1 MPLNHTQPSDIPPE
15 RALLVGLYPPNVPTE
30 RSDQQIAELMNL
42 AETAGADVVGFDR
55 QQIRE
60 IHPATY
66 VGRGKVEELQRAV
79 AETNIDLAIFSR
91 DLSPVQERNLERN
104 LQTRIVDRTAL
115 ILDIFAQHAV
125 TRDGKIQVELAQL
138 RYLRPRL
145 AGGRRDLSRLGGGIG
160 TRGPGETQLEIDR
173 RRIDRRIE
181 KLSREW
187 GDIFRTSRIQRRA
200 RRRRGVPTAVLVG
213 YTNAGK
219 STILNRLTSAH
230 VATRDQLFSTLD
242 TTTRRLYLG
251 ENRTILVS
259 DTVGFITDLPEG
271 LLAAFRATLE
281 VVEETDIILH
291 VVDSNSAHMDLEI
304 EAVTRL
310 LRTLHADSKPTVTI
324 FNKWDCVRSPQ
335 AVREAQE
342 WMNPSVTMSATRDET
357 LSQLTEVLGSQVERL
372 ALEGRWELATRWAI
386 QPVVDLRVESDTRT
400 PCHSQDREDPS

>member
-1 MPLNHTQPSDIPPE
+1 MPLSQTRPLETLQES
-15 RALLVGLYPPNVPTE
+15 ALLVGLYPPNISAE
-30 RSDQQIAELMNL
+30 KSDQQIRELLNL
-42 AETAGADVVGFDR
+42 AETAGADVVAFAR
-55 QQIRE
+55 QHVRG

-66 VGRGKVEELQRAV
+66 VGRGKVEELGQVV
-79 AETNIDLAIFSR
+79 AETGVDLAIFSR
-91 DLSPVQERNLERN
+91 DLTPIQERNLERH
-104 LQTRIVDRTAL
+104 LDTRIVDRAAL

-173 RRIDRRIE
+173 RRIDQRIG

-187 GDIFRTSRIQRRA
+187 SDIVRTSRIQRRA
-200 RRRRGVPTAVLVG
+200 RRRRRVPTAVLVG

-219 STILNRLTSAH
+219 STLLNRLSSAQ
-230 VATRDQLFSTLD
+230 VVTRDQLFSTLD

-251 ENRTILVS
+251 ENRIVLVS
-259 DTVGFITDLPEG
+259 DTVGFITDLPEQ

-281 VVEETDIILH
+281 VVEEADIILH
-291 VVDSNSAHMDLEI
+291 VVDSSSPYMELEI
-304 EAVTRL
+304 ETVTGL

-324 FNKWDCVRSPQ
+324 FNKWDTVRSPQ

-342 WMNPSVTMSATRDET
+342 WMEPSVVMSATRDET
-357 LSQLTEVLGSQVERL
+357 LSPLVELLGSVVDRL
-372 ALEGRWELATRWAI
+372 ALEGRWELATRWASGI
-386 QPVVDLRVESDTRT
+386 
-400 PCHSQDREDPS
+400 

>member
-1 MPLNHTQPSDIPPE
+1 MAGAKYLTGGQIPLNQTRPPDVHRE
-15 RALLVGLYPPNVPTE
+15 RALLVGLYPPKIPTGK
-30 RSDQQIAELMNL
+30 SDQRIAELMNL
-42 AETAGADVVGFDR
+42 AETAGADVVAFAR
-55 QQIRE
+55 QHIRE

-66 VGRGKVEELQRAV
+66 IGRGKVEELREAI
-79 AETNIDLAIFSR
+79 AGSDIDLAILSR
-91 DLSPVQERNLERN
+91 DLSPVQGRNLER
-104 LQTRIVDRTAL
+104 LLHTRIVDRTAL

-145 AGGRRDLSRLGGGIG
+145 ARGRPDLSRLGGGIG

-187 GDIFRTSRIQRRA
+187 SDIVRTGRIQRRA
-200 RRRRGVPTAVLVG
+200 RRRRRVPTAVLVG
-213 YTNAGK
+213 YTNTGK
-219 STILNRLTSAH
+219 STILNRLTLAN
-230 VATRDQLFSTLD
+230 VVTRDQLFSTLD

-251 ENRTILVS
+251 ENQIILVS
-259 DTVGFITDLPEG
+259 DTVGFITDLPEE

-291 VVDSNSAHMDLEI
+291 VVDSSSPYMELQI
-304 EAVTRL
+304 EAVTQL
-310 LRTLHADSKPTVTI
+310 LRTLHADTKPTVTI

-342 WMNPSVTMSATRDET
+342 WMQPSVVMSATQDET
-357 LSQLTEVLGSQVERL
+357 LSPLVEILGSLVDRL
-372 ALEGRWELATRWAI
+372 ALEERRELAAHWAGGM
-386 QPVVDLRVESDTRT
+386 
-400 PCHSQDREDPS
+400 